1 MSEQITLFGENIPAK
16 RSRSAE
22 QKAKRNFLARF
33 QRWSDKMMDVPTTS
47 EGKCGY
53 GKPCDYCVN
62 DIYTSKWARGACS
75 RALNRMI
82 KETGIQIDYETAEP
96 SDVW

>member
-1 MSEQITLFGENIPAK
+1 MSDQITLFGGNIPAK
-16 RSRSAE
+16 RSRSSE

-33 QRWSDKMMDVPTTS
+33 QRWSDKMADDPTTS

-62 DIYTSKWARGACS
+62 DWARSACS

>member
-1 MSEQITLFGENIPAK
+1 MSDQITLFGENIPAK

-33 QRWSDKMMDVPTTS
+33 QRWSDKRADDPTTS

-62 DIYTSKWARGACS
+62 DSPNPCS

-82 KETGIQIDYETAEP
+82 KETGVTINYETAEP

>member
-1 MSEQITLFGENIPAK
+1 MSDQITLFGENIPAK

-33 QRWSDKMMDVPTTS
+33 QRWSDKMVDDPTTS

-53 GKPCDYCVN
+53 GKPCDYCV
-62 DIYTSKWARGACS
+62 DSSVKSPCAK
-75 RALNRMI
+75 ALNAMI
-82 KETGIQIDYETAEP
+82 KETGKTINYGTAEP